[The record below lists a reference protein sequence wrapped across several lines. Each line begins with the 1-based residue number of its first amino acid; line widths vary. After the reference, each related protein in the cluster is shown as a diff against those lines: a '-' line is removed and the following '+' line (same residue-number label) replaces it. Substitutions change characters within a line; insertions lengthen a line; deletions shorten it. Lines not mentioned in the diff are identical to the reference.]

1 MRKKSKKPQIK
12 RKKPEGVE
20 KKTAKPAKS
29 KKKDTP
35 ATRKLKPSPALAART
50 AFATTPAGTLTETI
64 IEAGCLPYPQAQAL
78 VYRCGSPE
86 ADGVPSSTPLGNLF
100 GGARLTGFCQCVATG
115 VPCAGSKVPCAAGKT
130 LQDVIDAIA
139 CK

>member
-1 MRKKSKKPQIK
+1 MPKKSKKPKVK
-12 RKKPEGVE
+12 RKKPKGTG
-20 KKTAKPAKS
+20 KKTAKLEKSRKKGTTATKKS
-29 KKKDTP
+29 KPPAPLVARVAPAVP
-35 ATRKLKPSPALAART
+35 ATA
-50 AFATTPAGTLTETI
+50 LTEAI
-64 IEAGCLPYPQAQAL
+64 VEAGCLPYPQAQAL
-78 VYRCGSPE
+78 VYKCGSPE

-115 VPCAGSKVPCAAGKT
+115 VPCSASKVPCSAGKT